1 MNIKIKKDGYLI
13 FKKIKVNCVFG
24 KNGLK
29 INKKEGDKATP
40 KGKFTLGKLYYRA
53 DRIKKLKTSL
63 IKKKIKKNMGWCHN
77 ANNSKYNKEI
87 KHQNNKNSEKLYRK
101 DQKYDLFLVI
111 NYNINPVVKG
121 KGSAIFLHITKNN
134 KPTNGCVATQKENLI
149 KLLKEIKP
157 KTKII
162 IG

>member
-63 IKKKIKKNMGWCHN
+63 IKKK
-77 ANNSKYNKEI
+77 
-87 KHQNNKNSEKLYRK
+87 
-101 DQKYDLFLVI
+101 
-111 NYNINPVVKG
+111 
-121 KGSAIFLHITKNN
+121 
-134 KPTNGCVATQKENLI
+134 
-149 KLLKEIKP
+149 
-157 KTKII
+157 
-162 IG
+162 